1 MSSPLPPAAAR
12 LLEQSALVAGHDAL
26 ASTGVAIARA
36 VAAFF
41 RGEAETARITNNLN
55 LLQAQENEL
64 SAQKVDL
71 AADLYDAET
80 AAAAATAALK
90 RGSRIPTPSTNSL
103 IEATRIYDNALE
115 EEANIAVQRVAQL
128 QKALSRLLQ
137 RLREISLEKTGLT
150 DELDSIASLKSLTE
164 KDVIENVQ
172 KLANHSSKY
181 SECQSALRK
190 ANLEIKYLEEYKQLP
205 ALPSSPAPCSGCA
218 DSARLVE
225 DLKRKEQDIRNE
237 NQELRT
243 QLKNIET
250 NLDRQNDVKH
260 KSIENTSS
268 SSDAFL
274 QMNDIAQAL
283 ADDYEKLLAKFNSVT
298 AEKTCLETEVAS
310 MVQKLNHAKTLQLPS
325 ITITSVERTSD
336 HIEDRILE
344 LQVENTKLCEANENL
359 SKQVEEQAA
368 NICKLNDTI
377 SEYIS
382 AIEILELH
390 SSNSL
395 KQQSCTL
402 CQTEKINGIVSNEIE
417 RQSKL
422 SANSIRHPEQKA
434 PASTDFLP
442 LSTFPSNQQL
452 TVSCFPLNI
461 LSPNSDSRAEDLSS
475 DMSGIKTSKSEET
488 QHTFEKYR
496 RQLETQNA
504 DISNSESVVSINKRV
519 NETASNIEHTS
530 SNITD
535 CQNEMPN
542 KEHHEL
548 LKVRREMTLCNVDEK
563 GDMQSVN
570 RIVSNEFTQT
580 ERLSQNHPADFSKLK
595 PRRDIQGD
603 LKKAYFVLQ
612 ILLLSVFLPQSLAN
626 FLKMETP
633 EVFGIYVQIASAGAL
648 HLNPVED
655 DLFTCAA
662 SQLWLPIKAR
672 GVFGG
677 QIIGLALTAATK
689 TVKPEFLVHSLHCY
703 FLLPGDAS
711 IPILYTV
718 KRIRDGRAFATRS
731 VVAIQKGKAIF
742 SCMCSFQVAENSI
755 LNHQY
760 PMPVVPMPEELESN
774 SEIFR
779 KWMMDPMTPEKAI
792 KNLELR
798 LQEPVPIEFKPVKSP
813 KTVLETINPKK
824 SEPKQMVWMRAVGK
838 LPDNLAFHQCVAAYT
853 SDHYLINTAILPHG
867 ITAYTNPR
875 LSMIASLDHSIWF
888 HAPFRADDWLLYEME
903 STRTGAGRGL
913 CFSRVY
919 RRDGVLVMSCAQ
931 EGVVRA
937 RERQEQS
944 KL

>member
-80 AAAAATAALK
+80 TAAAATAALK

-128 QKALSRLLQ
+128 QKALSCLLQ

-172 KLANHSSKY
+172 KLANYSSKY

-205 ALPSSPAPCSGCA
+205 ALPSSPAPCGGCA

-225 DLKRKEQDIRNE
+225 DLKRKEQDLRNE
-237 NQELRT
+237 TQELRT

-580 ERLSQNHPADFSKLK
+580 ERLSQNHPEDFSKLK

-633 EVFGIYVQIASAGAL
+633 EVFGIYVQIASA
-648 HLNPVED
+648 
-655 DLFTCAA
+655 
-662 SQLWLPIKAR
+662 
-672 GVFGG
+672 
-677 QIIGLALTAATK
+677 
-689 TVKPEFLVHSLHCY
+689 
-703 FLLPGDAS
+703 
-711 IPILYTV
+711 
-718 KRIRDGRAFATRS
+718 GRAFATRS

>member
-64 SAQKVDL
+64 SVQKVDL

-128 QKALSRLLQ
+128 QKALSCLLQ

-172 KLANHSSKY
+172 KLANYSSKY

-205 ALPSSPAPCSGCA
+205 ALPSSPAPCGGCA

-225 DLKRKEQDIRNE
+225 DLKRKEQDLRNE
-237 NQELRT
+237 TQELRT

-336 HIEDRILE
+336 HIENRILE

-382 AIEILELH
+382 PIEILELH

-548 LKVRREMTLCNVDEK
+548 LK
-563 GDMQSVN
+563 
-570 RIVSNEFTQT
+570 
-580 ERLSQNHPADFSKLK
+580 
-595 PRRDIQGD
+595 
-603 LKKAYFVLQ
+603 
-612 ILLLSVFLPQSLAN
+612 
-626 FLKMETP
+626 
-633 EVFGIYVQIASAGAL
+633 AL

-718 KRIRDGRAFATRS
+718 KRIRDGEWESLFLFDLQRLTPSTGRAFATRS